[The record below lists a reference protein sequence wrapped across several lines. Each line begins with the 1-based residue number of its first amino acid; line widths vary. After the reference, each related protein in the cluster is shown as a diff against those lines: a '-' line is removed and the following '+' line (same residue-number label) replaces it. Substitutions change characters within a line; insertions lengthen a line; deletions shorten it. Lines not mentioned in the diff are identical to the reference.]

1 MFILLFLPFTF
12 NFFLSSYFYS
22 PPFSPSY
29 KLSIYQR
36 KYKQSSYGLDTQSS
50 ILVFIACDKIGTLA
64 NLLTSFWRRCRGLCP
79 SYLVVTYPNLKAI
92 FLYFVIFL
100 YFILFYLFYLDNL
113 HGSVL
118 FSCMRGIIAGEKLVP
133 LDLEIKKLAESTMPQ
148 EKGGNN

>member
-1 MFILLFLPFTF
+1 MKSSFVIFLFILLFLPFTF

-118 FSCMRGIIAGEKLVP
+118 FYV
-133 LDLEIKKLAESTMPQ
+133 
-148 EKGGNN
+148 